1 MAYKE
6 MGFFGWHFKY
16 INQLQYLG
24 KKKKK
29 KSSQVLKHT
38 KLFQF

>member
-29 KSSQVLKHT
+29 KKQPSSKAH
-38 KLFQF
+38 